1 MHNYKMTI
9 QYDGG
14 RYSGWQRQGNTSSTI
29 QGKLEQALTRLIGQE
44 IELSGSG
51 RTDGGVH
58 ALGQVANFRAKAF
71 LDCEKFR
78 KQLNEAL
85 PEDIYV
91 SDLRLAGERFHARFS
106 AKEKVYRYTIETGA
120 ERNVFARKYVY
131 HLPEV
136 LDIGRMQDTAA
147 LLLGTHD
154 FKGFSTGRTK
164 KTTVRHLSSID
175 IRREG
180 ANVTLTF
187 TGNGFLYNMV
197 RILAGTLI
205 EVGLGQRAPESVLS
219 VLETGDRSG
228 AGFTAPAQGLC
239 LMEVRY

>member
-1 MHNYKMTI
+1 M
-9 QYDGG
+9 
-14 RYSGWQRQGNTSSTI
+14 
-29 QGKLEQALTRLIGQE
+29 
-44 IELSGSG
+44 
-51 RTDGGVH
+51 
-58 ALGQVANFRAKAF
+58 GQVANFRAKAF

-78 KQLNEAL
+78 RQLNEAL
-85 PEDIYV
+85 HEDIYV

-136 LDIGRMQDTAA
+136 PDIGRMQDTAA

-197 RILAGTLI
+197 RILVGTLI
-205 EVGLGQRAPESVLS
+205 EAGLGQRAPESVLS

>member
-1 MHNYKMTI
+1 
-9 QYDGG
+9 
-14 RYSGWQRQGNTSSTI
+14 
-29 QGKLEQALTRLIGQE
+29 
-44 IELSGSG
+44 
-51 RTDGGVH
+51 
-58 ALGQVANFRAKAF
+58 
-71 LDCEKFR
+71 
-78 KQLNEAL
+78 
-85 PEDIYV
+85 
-91 SDLRLAGERFHARFS
+91 
-106 AKEKVYRYTIETGA
+106 
-120 ERNVFARKYVY
+120 
-131 HLPEV
+131 
-136 LDIGRMQDTAA
+136 MQDTAA

-197 RILAGTLI
+197 RILVGTLI
-205 EVGLGQRAPESVLS
+205 EAGLGQRAPESVLS

>member
-1 MHNYKMTI
+1 M
-9 QYDGG
+9 
-14 RYSGWQRQGNTSSTI
+14 
-29 QGKLEQALTRLIGQE
+29 
-44 IELSGSG
+44 
-51 RTDGGVH
+51 
-58 ALGQVANFRAKAF
+58 
-71 LDCEKFR
+71 
-78 KQLNEAL
+78 
-85 PEDIYV
+85 
-91 SDLRLAGERFHARFS
+91 
-106 AKEKVYRYTIETGA
+106 
-120 ERNVFARKYVY
+120 FARKYVY

-205 EVGLGQRAPESVLS
+205 EAGLGQRAPESVLS

>member
-14 RYSGWQRQGNTSSTI
+14 RYSGWQRQGNTPNTI

-71 LDCEKFR
+71 LDCEQFR
-78 KQLNEAL
+78 RHLNEAL

-91 SDLRLAGERFHARFS
+91 SDLRLAGDRFHARFS
-106 AKEKVYRYTIETGA
+106 AKEKVYRYTIENGA

-131 HLPEV
+131 HLPET
-136 LDIGRMQDTAA
+136 LDLQRMQDTAA

-205 EVGLGQRAPESVLS
+205 EAGLGQRAPESVLS